1 MNNQKWAL
9 FSFQGRMRR
18 RDYWLY
24 SLPVL
29 VMVLPT
35 LFYQGGNVLL
45 DALSI
50 AISMFAIYA
59 SIALNIKRLKD
70 RNKSPWWLVVTFIP
84 LVGPIFALVELGI
97 LDGTPGPNQFGPDP
111 KGRGGDKS
119 DQGGNSIRED
129 KEKDTAVF
137 EG

>member
-9 FSFQGRMRR
+9 FSFEGRMRR

-24 SLPVL
+24 SVPVL

-35 LFYQGGNVLL
+35 FFYQGGHVVL

-50 AISMFAIYA
+50 AISLFAIYA
-59 SIALNIKRLKD
+59 SVALNIKRLKD
-70 RNKSPWWLVVTFIP
+70 RNKSPWWLVVTFLP
-84 LVGPIFALVELGI
+84 LIGPIFALVELGI

-111 KGRGGDKS
+111 KGRGDKS
-119 DQGGNSIRED
+119 DQGGNSVRED

>member
-9 FSFQGRMRR
+9 LSFEGRMRR

-24 SLPVL
+24 SVPVL
-29 VMVLPT
+29 IMVLPT
-35 LFYQGGNVLL
+35 FFYQGGNVVL
-45 DALSI
+45 DALAL
-50 AISMFAIYA
+50 AISLFAIYA

-70 RNKSPWWLVVTFIP
+70 RNKSPWWIIVTFLP

-111 KGRGGDKS
+111 KGRGQKPGSGGGDDIHQDEK
-119 DQGGNSIRED
+119 
-129 KEKDTAVF
+129 KDTAVF

>member
-9 FSFQGRMRR
+9 FSFEGRMRR

-24 SLPVL
+24 SVPVL

-35 LFYQGGNVLL
+35 FFYQGGNAVL
-45 DALSI
+45 DVLSI
-50 AISMFAIYA
+50 AISLFAIYA

-70 RNKSPWWLVVTFIP
+70 RNKSPWWLVVTFLP
-84 LVGPIFALVELGI
+84 LIGPIFALVELGI

-111 KGRGGDKS
+111 KGRGNNNSG
-119 DQGGNSIRED
+119 QGGNSVRED

>member
-9 FSFQGRMRR
+9 LSFEGRMRR

-24 SLPVL
+24 SIPVL
-29 VMVLPT
+29 IMVLPT
-35 LFYQGGNVLL
+35 FFYQGGNVML
-45 DALSI
+45 DALAL
-50 AISMFAIYA
+50 AISLFAIYA

-70 RNKSPWWLVVTFIP
+70 RNKSPWWIVVTFLP

-97 LDGTPGPNQFGPDP
+97 LDGTPGPNQYGSDP
-111 KGRGGDKS
+111 KGRGQKPGSGGGDIHK
-119 DQGGNSIRED
+119 DEN
-129 KEKDTAVF
+129 KDTAVF

>member
-9 FSFQGRMRR
+9 LSFEGRMRR

-24 SLPVL
+24 SIPVL
-29 VMVLPT
+29 IMVMPT
-35 LFYQGGNVLL
+35 FFYQGGNVVL
-45 DALSI
+45 DSLAL
-50 AISMFAIYA
+50 AISLFAIYA

-70 RNKSPWWLVVTFIP
+70 RNKSPWWIVVTFLP

-97 LDGTPGPNQFGPDP
+97 LDGTPGPNQYGPDP
-111 KGRGGDKS
+111 KGRGPKSGPDDLHEDDK
-119 DQGGNSIRED
+119 
-129 KEKDTAVF
+129 KDTAVF